1 MDIYK
6 RSEHKSKL
14 LNYSEIHLFGI
25 EIAFI
30 EMREYYD
37 IIEKGLS
44 AETGKKIKSYNERL
58 DATIALNKG
67 DGWAAHVENQYYEEV
82 AKLDYY
88 FPHAFRSSF
97 LIQIFSFIEFEL
109 KEICNHHHITLKT
122 DVAISDFK
130 GTNDLDKA
138 KIYLTKVCKIQIN
151 DLKPEWDYLLD
162 IRKLRNVLVHHQG
175 IIAPDDKERNP
186 MLKFIARQDGIE
198 IKEQPTDRRPDLS
211 KEDLTIMVTDRNFN
225 ETLLSNAETF
235 FKKLLDGNKVIPK

>member
-1 MDIYK
+1 MDIYR

-25 EIAFI
+25 EIAFN

-37 IIEKGLS
+37 IIENGLS
-44 AETGKKIKSYNERL
+44 AETGKKIKKYNHRL
-58 DATIALNKG
+58 GAIIASNKEE
-67 DGWAAHVENQYYEEV
+67 GWAAHVENQYYEEV

-130 GTNDLDKA
+130 GTSDLDKA
-138 KIYLTKVCKIQIN
+138 KIYLTKICKIQIN
-151 DLKPEWDYLLD
+151 DLKPEWDYLLE
-162 IRKLRNVLVHHQG
+162 IRKIRNVLVHYQG
-175 IIAPDDKERNP
+175 IIKPDQKERNQ
-186 MLKFIARQDGIE
+186 MLKFIANEDGVE

-211 KEDLTIMVTDRNFN
+211 KEDLTIMVTGRKFN
-225 ETLLSNAETF
+225 ETLLANAEAF
-235 FKKLLDGNKVIPK
+235 FKKLLDGNNILAK